1 MEPAMCLCAAVASC
15 QIHTQN
21 NRHIN
26 ILAEYQR
33 QIEMYAQIDRYRD
46 SWISHPNIHLVGG
59 GGGGGGRGGGRGVL
73 GVVAVVVMVT
83 ARTVPG
89 LGDVLRVELGK
100 GPSEG
105 S

>member
-1 MEPAMCLCAAVASC
+1 M
-15 QIHTQN
+15 H
-21 NRHIN
+21 R
-26 ILAEYQR
+26 Y
-33 QIEMYAQIDRYRD
+33 RYRD
-46 SWISHPNIHLVGG
+46 SWTSHPDIHLVGG

-73 GVVAVVVMVT
+73 GVVAVVMVT